1 MSKNLTLKEEISKVL
16 ESTPSERARTIID
29 STHTQAILEQLPA
42 QETYLIIKDSWGSDS
57 QILLQYVPPEAICR
71 FIDLDC
77 WEKDTLSVDTVL
89 EWLWEL
95 YNASFDTFTQALE
108 TLDIEILVLLFQEY
122 IEVVHVIPT
131 DEHIP
136 DLMDEG
142 FESLDN
148 LYFYRI
154 IKDDDRSPLVK
165 EMLSI
170 LFTNHQDLYYSIME
184 GVMFEMRSNL
194 EETSYEQRSFRLME
208 MGFPPPDE
216 ALSIYQHIK
225 REKLLNQGIIEEKIP
240 IINEHLHMLPAV
252 YLEHFSQ
259 GKGLL
264 VKALADTDQKTKD
277 RFVYEMIYLA
287 NKIVMADF
295 KPLNEM
301 TEIKHSMEKAALLTS
316 LGLSVAM
323 RDKGLP
329 SGAILSTMN
338 AETLFS
344 LGYNT
349 IYEQQ
354 RRLKLFLKEIEL
366 TMIPERFREYVD
378 GLLKKRPLFKEREFA
393 TLEELEEVK
402 TTIDRMET
410 MAVLMDHLRWE
421 DQIRNLSGT
430 NIGANLDMENI
441 ILTSLVAGSEA
452 QETRFRPLE
461 RSDVLDFLSSTTHV
475 SAGIREIVPK
485 FREDLPAYL
494 SGLDDSIGRTMAE
507 DIAAQLVF
515 RLEEEISGIQDLDS
529 LDPRF
534 ITCFTVK
541 LSG

>member
-1 MSKNLTLKEEISKVL
+1 MDKTPSLKEEISKVL

-29 STHTQAILEQLPA
+29 STYTQQILEQLPA
-42 QETYLIIKDSWGSDS
+42 QETYLIIKDSWGTDS
-57 QILLQYVPPEAICR
+57 QILLQYVQPETICR

-77 WEKDTLSVDTVL
+77 WEKDTLSLDNVM
-89 EWLWEL
+89 EWFWEL
-95 YNASFDTFTQALE
+95 YNASFDTFNQALE
-108 TLDIEILVLLFQEY
+108 TIDVEILVLLFQDY

-131 DEHIP
+131 DENIP

-154 IKDDDRSPLVK
+154 IRDDDRSPLVK
-165 EMLSI
+165 EILSL
-170 LFTNHQDLYYSIME
+170 LFTNHQELYYSIME
-184 GVMFEMRSNL
+184 GVMFEMKSSM

-225 REKLLNQGIIEEKIP
+225 REKLLNQGIIEEKTP
-240 IINEHLHMLPAV
+240 IIDEHLHMLPTV

-264 VKALADTDQKTKD
+264 VKALAGTSQKTKD

-295 KPLNEM
+295 KPLNEI
-301 TEIKHSMEKAALLTS
+301 TEIKHSMEKAASLTS
-316 LGLSVAM
+316 LGLSVAI

-329 SGAILSTMN
+329 AETILSTMN

-354 RRLKLFLKEIEL
+354 RRLKLFLKEIEMP
-366 TMIPERFREYVD
+366 MIPERFREYLD
-378 GLLKKRPLFKEREFA
+378 GLLKKRPLFKDREFA

-402 TTIDRMET
+402 ITIDRIET
-410 MAVLMDHLRWE
+410 MAVLMDHLGWE
-421 DQIRNLSGT
+421 DQIGLLSGT
-430 NIGANLDMENI
+430 NIGANIDMENI
-441 ILTSLVAGSEA
+441 ILTALASGSSA
-452 QETRFRPLE
+452 QGNRFRPLE
-461 RSDVLDFLSSTTHV
+461 RREVLDFLKRATQVT
-475 SAGIREIVPK
+475 AGKRGTVLD
-485 FREDLPAYL
+485 FRMDLKAYL
-494 SGLDDSIGRTMAE
+494 HRIADSLDQSTVD
-507 DIAAQLVF
+507 DIANQLIF
-515 RLEEEISGIQDLDS
+515 RLEEEMSGILDLDS
-529 LDPRF
+529 LDSRF
-534 ITCFTVK
+534 ITCFTVN
-541 LSG
+541 LG